1 MKLEKKRLLKYCVV
15 GLCVLMLAAV
25 CIVVYRMIVFRLA
38 LGPKYLDDLRIESPD
53 GQYTLIVREWGAAG
67 GTGADIYQQKGN
79 GETKLGETASKDS
92 VYPFR
97 DGQFE
102 AEWGDAWVRVI
113 WAAVGFGGNARSRC
127 RSRLRRCVGTG
138 GLCAVWED

>member
-15 GLCVLMLAAV
+15 GLCVLLLAAV

-79 GETKLGETASKDS
+79 GETKLG
-92 VYPFR
+92 
-97 DGQFE
+97 
-102 AEWGDAWVRVI
+102 
-113 WAAVGFGGNARSRC
+113 
-127 RSRLRRCVGTG
+127 
-138 GLCAVWED
+138 

>member
-15 GLCVLMLAAV
+15 GLCVLLLAAV

-102 AEWGDAWVRVI
+102 AEWGDAWVRI
-113 WAAVGFGGNARSRC
+113 RYLGGS
-127 RSRLRRCVGTG
+127 
-138 GLCAVWED
+138 GLWRDCTFALS